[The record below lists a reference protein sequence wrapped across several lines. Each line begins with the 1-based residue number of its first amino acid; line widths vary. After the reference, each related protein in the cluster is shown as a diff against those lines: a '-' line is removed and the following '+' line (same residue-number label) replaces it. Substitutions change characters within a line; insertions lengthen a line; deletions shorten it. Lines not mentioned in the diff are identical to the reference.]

1 MLLRVGL
8 TGGIASG
15 KSTVARLFRELGC
28 FVVDADLLVHALYEP
43 GAAGYRALVAQYGD
57 EIIAADGTIDRKHLG
72 KLALSSPE
80 GAAALNRLIHPLV
93 IAEQERI
100 LKERERHGGRD
111 EIAVVEATL
120 LLEAGSRE
128 LFDRIVVVDSAPD
141 IQLQRAVDRGL
152 SREEAVMRMARQ
164 MDRAKRL
171 EAADYVINND
181 GAPEE
186 LKEKTRRVFD
196 VLRADLLEKKRL
208 SPGQ

>member
-15 KSTVARLFRELGC
+15 KSTVAKLFRELGC
-28 FVVDADLLVHALYEP
+28 FVVDADRLVHDLYEP
-43 GAAGYRALVAQYGD
+43 GEAGYRALVEQYGD
-57 EIIAADGTIDRKHLG
+57 EIVAPDGTIDRKHLG

-100 LKERERHGGRD
+100 LEQRERTGGD

-120 LLEAGSRE
+120 LLEAGSRHK
-128 LFDRIVVVDSAPD
+128 FDRIVVVDSAPN

-152 SREEAVMRMARQ
+152 SREDAVMRMARQ

-181 GAPEE
+181 GEPEE

-208 SPGQ
+208 GISP